1 MKHEVL
7 QAVIGTAVV
16 DTNFRKALLNGSRR
30 NVLTSF
36 KLSREEFDAAMA
48 VHADSLEQFASQID
62 DWLFKTQGVIDAP
75 PLAFHHQSRSFIK
88 AL

>member
-30 NVLTSF
+30 NVLAAF
-36 KLSREEFDAAMA
+36 KLSREEFDIVMS
-48 VHADSLEQFASQID
+48 VHADSLEQFASQLD
-62 DWLFKTQGVIDAP
+62 DWLCKTQGVIDAP
-75 PLAFHHQSRSFIK
+75 PLAFHRQSHSFIK